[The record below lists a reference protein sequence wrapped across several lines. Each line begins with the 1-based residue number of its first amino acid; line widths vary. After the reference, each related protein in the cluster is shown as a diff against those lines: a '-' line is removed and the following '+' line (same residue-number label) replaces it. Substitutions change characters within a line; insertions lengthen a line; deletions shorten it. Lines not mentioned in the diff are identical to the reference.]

1 MTFYSMLEKRGRAI
15 NFVRKLKDRK
25 ERKAPE
31 DVGVFSTLKQF
42 LEAKRDKKEIIGG
55 IET

>member
-15 NFVRKLKDRK
+15 NFVRKLKYRK

-31 DVGVFSTLKQF
+31 DVGVFSTLKQY